1 MPVGRLDLYHV
12 IDAGVFAHL
21 HLGQPEVGALAR
33 VSGDDVVDDGPV
45 VLTGDLAHGP
55 ELGLRAECRVDLG
68 ADPVEVS
75 IDTRRR

>member
-1 MPVGRLDLYHV
+1 M

-21 HLGQPEVGALAR
+21 HFGQPEVGALAR
-33 VSGDDVVDDGPV
+33 VTGNDVVDDGPV
-45 VLTGDLAHGP
+45 VFARDLAHGP

-75 IDTRRR
+75 IDARGR